1 MDCPRTTHILT
12 ADEGSEGKVL
22 VCSPGDGPG
31 ELEVVRE
38 VNMPY
43 FVASSSSSTEYEKSS
58 PVLGSEKGKERRIC
72 GLRQSTFFLSVV
84 LVLVI
89 VAAAVGGGVGGSIAV
104 ERAREGQ
111 RSVFLFF
118 FSICYLGLPG
128 S

>member
-1 MDCPRTTHILT
+1 MNCPQTTHILA
-12 ADEGSEGKVL
+12 ADGGSEGKVL

-43 FVASSSSSTEYEKSS
+43 FVASSSSSMEYGKSS
-58 PVLGSEKGKERRIC
+58 PLPVLGSETGNERRIC
-72 GLRQSTFFLSVV
+72 GLRRSTFFLSVV

-89 VAAAVGGGVGGSIAV
+89 VAAAIGGGVGGSIAV

-111 RSVFLFF
+111 RFVYALFPF
-118 FSICYLGLPG
+118 
-128 S
+128 